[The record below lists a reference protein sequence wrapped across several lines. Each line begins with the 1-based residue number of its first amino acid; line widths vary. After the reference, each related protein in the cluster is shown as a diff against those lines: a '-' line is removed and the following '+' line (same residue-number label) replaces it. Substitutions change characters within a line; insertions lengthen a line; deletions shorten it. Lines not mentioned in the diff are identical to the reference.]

1 MVLMK
6 QATLSAAI
14 IIAVLSVFAFGVMT
28 MNMSDDGSMSAC
40 LFIDQGMVMCP
51 MSLAQHIGIVQGI
64 FNVIPKNMI
73 SIISPYILLAILA
86 LFSINKLGIDFN
98 ESRRYFYTI
107 PPPSLSFN
115 KILLALSDGK
125 LQPKLYA

>member
-1 MVLMK
+1 MK

-14 IIAVLSVFAFGVMT
+14 ITAVFSVFAFGVMT
-28 MNMSDDGSMSAC
+28 MDMSDDGSMSSC
-40 LFIDQGMVMCP
+40 PFMDQGMVMCP
-51 MSLAQHIGIVQGI
+51 MSLAKHISIVQGI
-64 FNVIPKNMI
+64 FNVVPKNTI
-73 SIISPYILLAILA
+73 SIISLYLLLAVLA
-86 LFSINKLGIDFN
+86 LFSINRLGIDFN

-115 KILLALSDGK
+115 KLLLALSDGR